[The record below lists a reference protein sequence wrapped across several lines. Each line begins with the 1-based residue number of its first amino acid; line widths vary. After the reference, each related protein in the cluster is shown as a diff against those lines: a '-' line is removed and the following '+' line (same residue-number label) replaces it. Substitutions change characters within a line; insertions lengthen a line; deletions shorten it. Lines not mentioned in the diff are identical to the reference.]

1 MTITS
6 SNESPSATVTTQEET
21 PLATITSEENIT
33 LFRRAVEIVWNGDL
47 ERAGEFFA
55 ADVIVH
61 HPIQKEPFYG
71 LEGFKQFPRMLR
83 QGFPDLNV
91 TIERVIS
98 DGDRIGARWVIHGTH
113 TGTFPLLPLRPTGRR
128 ITLPVNEILHVRD
141 GKLAE
146 LWLELNILSVA
157 QQLGVLPPLE
167 KLPPALLKIVGRLQ
181 QLRRPPRP
189 VVGVLAVTMIG
200 LVARRALSHQR
211 R

>member
-1 MTITS
+1 MT
-6 SNESPSATVTTQEET
+6 QET
-21 PLATITSEENIT
+21 PLTTITSEEQNVA
-33 LFRRAVEIVWNGDL
+33 LFRNAVDLVWNGDL

-55 ADVIVH
+55 SDVIVH

-83 QGFPDLNV
+83 QGFPDLHV

-98 DGDRIGARWVIHGTH
+98 DGDRIGARWVIRGTH
-113 TGTFPLLPLRPTGRR
+113 TGTFPLLPLRPTGRK

-157 QQLGVLPPLE
+157 QQLGVIPPLE
-167 KLPPALLKIVGRLQ
+167 KLPPVLLKIVGRLQ
-181 QLRRPPRP
+181 GLRRPPKP
-189 VVGVLAVTMIG
+189 VLGVVAVTLFG

-211 R
+211 H

>member
-1 MTITS
+1 L
-6 SNESPSATVTTQEET
+6 TTT
-21 PLATITSEENIT
+21 DENVT
-33 LFRRAVEIVWNGDL
+33 LFRNAVELVWNGDL
-47 ERAGEFFA
+47 DRAGEFFA
-55 ADVIVH
+55 SDVIVH
-61 HPIQKEPFYG
+61 HPIQEKPFYG

-83 QGFPDLNV
+83 QGFPDLHV

-113 TGTFPLLPLRPTGRR
+113 TGTFPLLPLRPSGRK

-157 QQLGVLPPLE
+157 QQLGVLPPLD
-167 KLPPALLKIVGRLQ
+167 KLPPQLLKIVGRLQ

-189 VVGVLAVTMIG
+189 VVGVVALTVFG
-200 LVARRALSHQR
+200 LIARRAFGR
-211 R
+211 RRHPAF